1 MILNTFWTILLIL
14 IAIYYLYVVW
24 ILWSEKKSKRKKIKN
39 NDSYL
44 QINDNFVNESQFEQT
59 DLETI
64 LNQTVDEV
72 ENNSKLLEAFKKGS
86 KSADLNNS
94 LTRKKDEK
102 FKVIRNKDVTKKDDS
117 DSGT

>member
-1 MILNTFWTILLIL
+1 LNILWSILIIF
-14 IAIYYLYVVW
+14 IAIYYVYVAWV
-24 ILWSEKKSKRKKIKN
+24 LFSEKKSKSKKNKN
-39 NDSYL
+39 NDNYL
-44 QINDNFVNESQFEQT
+44 QINDSFVNESQFEQT

-86 KSADLNNS
+86 KSEDLTNS

-102 FKVIRNKDVTKKDDS
+102 FKVIRNKDVTKENDS